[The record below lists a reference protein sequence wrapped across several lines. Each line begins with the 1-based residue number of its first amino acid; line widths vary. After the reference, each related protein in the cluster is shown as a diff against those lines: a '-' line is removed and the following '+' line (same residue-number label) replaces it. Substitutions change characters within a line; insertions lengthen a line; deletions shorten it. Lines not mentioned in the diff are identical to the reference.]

1 MPGTR
6 QFNPGWHVA
15 LDLRNMLSVAE
26 CVARSALMRE
36 ESRGGHTRDDFPT
49 MSAEWRK
56 VNLVSSLS
64 GGDVKVVEQPMPPMR
79 PDLLALFDPDELAKY
94 YTEEELT
101 EVRGAQEVDA

>member
-1 MPGTR
+1 
-6 QFNPGWHVA
+6 
-15 LDLRNMLSVAE
+15 
-26 CVARSALMRE
+26 MRE

-56 VNLVSSLS
+56 VNLVCSLS

-94 YTEEELT
+94 YTEERRRPRRAGGRR
-101 EVRGAQEVDA
+101 VRQPTKPLRAFAGTPEVDQ